1 MSDDKTV
8 PDSNFHGLDRMT
20 SFKLHMIAL
29 MHFECIVKEYFSHLT
44 IFDQSST
51 CFTVFQDHEFLMTT
65 ADDEALERA
74 IRTLRRRIAVL
85 EREDEELTRYDK
97 QSKFS

>member
-1 MSDDKTV
+1 M
-8 PDSNFHGLDRMT
+8 PDSNFHDLDKMT
-20 SFKLHMIAL
+20 SFKLYMIAL
-29 MHFECIVKEYFSHLT
+29 MHFECIVNKYFSHLT

-74 IRTLRRRIAVL
+74 IRTLRRRIADL
-85 EREDEELTRYDK
+85 EREDQELARYDK
-97 QSKFS
+97 QSQFS